1 MTGRELRER
10 HEAYERASGTEAAW
24 DLLAGSVEDDVRE
37 RVAQIIAH
45 REARPEMTGTG
56 KLNGLES
63 DEAVE
68 ARRAQ
73 AFDPNG

>member
-10 HEAYERASGTEAAW
+10 HEGYERASGTDAAW
-24 DLLAGSVEDDVRE
+24 DLLAGSIEDDVRE
-37 RVAQIIAH
+37 RVGQIIAH
-45 REARPEMTGTG
+45 RERSP
-56 KLNGLES
+56 

-73 AFDPNG
+73 AFDSEA